1 MCRQCMGIGVRWIVA
16 VVAAV
21 AAVAAVVVAAG
32 GGVEREC
39 VVETASECVK
49 NLGPELG
56 NEVKS

>member
-21 AAVAAVVVAAG
+21 VVAAG
-32 GGVEREC
+32 AAAAAGGVEREC

-56 NEVKS
+56 NE

>member
-16 VVAAV
+16 VVAAG
-21 AAVAAVVVAAG
+21 AAAAA

-39 VVETASECVK
+39 GVETASECVK

>member
-16 VVAAV
+16 VVAAAV
-21 AAVAAVVVAAG
+21 VAAVVVAAG